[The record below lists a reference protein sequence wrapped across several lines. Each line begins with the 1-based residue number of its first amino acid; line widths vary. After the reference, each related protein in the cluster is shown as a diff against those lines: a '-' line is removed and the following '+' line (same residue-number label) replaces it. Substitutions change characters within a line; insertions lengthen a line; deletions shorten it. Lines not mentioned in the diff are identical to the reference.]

1 MTDGLHETIKHIIET
16 EELPDRVT
24 NKLLLGFML
33 ELLREQQKLKDRV
46 GILEKKLNKWKW
58 MVAGAAAAVS
68 TLWTIGL
75 FVLNYLR

>member
-24 NKLLLGFML
+24 NRLLLGVML
-33 ELLREQQKLKDRV
+33 ELLREQQSLKDRV
-46 GILEKKLNKWKW
+46 GILEQKLSKWKW
-58 MVAGAAAAVS
+58 MAAGVGVAVS

-75 FVLNYLR
+75 FVINYLT

>member
-33 ELLREQQKLKDRV
+33 ELLREQQSLKKRV
-46 GILEKKLNKWKW
+46 GILEQKLSKWKW
-58 MVAGAAAAVS
+58 MAAGIGVAVS

-75 FVLNYLR
+75 FVLNYLG